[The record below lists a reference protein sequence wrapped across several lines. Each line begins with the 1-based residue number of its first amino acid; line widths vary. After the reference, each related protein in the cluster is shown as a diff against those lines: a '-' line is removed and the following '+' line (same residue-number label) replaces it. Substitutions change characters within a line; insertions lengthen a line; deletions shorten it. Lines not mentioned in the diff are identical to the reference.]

1 MGEVAGPSRNESREE
16 EALEKKAG
24 LRKRGMSRLGA
35 FSERVRLDLEE
46 GEVMRPPPQRKIG
59 VGTPKPSS
67 YVHAVTS
74 HCPVRLETLTC
85 AVSMGMSHK
94 NRLLGEEA
102 SQKVTGLWFCLQE
115 QMSGAAWSTETSCR
129 RGLPESPERGSAG

>member
-1 MGEVAGPSRNESREE
+1 MGEVAGTSRNEGRE

-35 FSERVRLDLEE
+35 FSERTRLDLED

-67 YVHAVTS
+67 RVHAVTS

-85 AVSMGMSHK
+85 AIPMGMSHK
-94 NRLLGEEA
+94 NRLLGEA
-102 SQKVTGLWFCLQE
+102 SQEVTGLWFCLQE
-115 QMSGAAWSTETSCR
+115 QMS
-129 RGLPESPERGSAG
+129 